1 MKKDLE
7 KKEEQLK
14 LEEKKE
20 ELRELR
26 ALNASL
32 AQKTGKLVS
41 GYLLWRFHY
50 LCNELQRNYLS
61 YQHLIRILSPIC

>member
-26 ALNASL
+26 GLNASL
-32 AQKTGKLVS
+32 AQKTEKLVS
-41 GYLLWRFHY
+41 VYLLWRFHY
-50 LCNELQRNYLS
+50 LCNELQCNYTTS
-61 YQHLIRILSPIC
+61 KF